1 MITMK
6 ITWVQ
11 CKSYEEA
18 KNFCDIIYLHQ
29 WNDKPFYWG
38 ICDNSVFG
46 GNPRTIDDRRRNP
59 RYGPSYRHWIE
70 GCLRHGGT
78 LYIGKPTERESYSL
92 EDIELSLIAQFPS
105 EMNPEVNARI
115 IVQDIEHTGDIPVCI
130 RSKNGQQINQGDGE

>member
-1 MITMK
+1 MK

-29 WNDKPFYWG
+29 WNGKPFYWG

-46 GNPRTIDDRRRNP
+46 GNPRTINGRRRNP

-78 LYIGKPTERESYSL
+78 LHIGKPTERENYNL

-115 IVQDIEHTGDIPVCI
+115 IVQDIKHSGDIPVCI
-130 RSKNGQQINQGDGE
+130 KLRNGQQVNQGDGE